1 MYPSHPTS
9 SLNSRQALSN
19 QMLEGFEMGSYQ
31 PRSSRARPHT
41 VVETWDVP
49 RVPVGLPTIDTHP
62 SFATPT
68 DLTSGDEASSRTRGL
83 EAKSGSSEAFDFKM
97 DIAK

>member
-1 MYPSHPTS
+1 
-9 SLNSRQALSN
+9 
-19 QMLEGFEMGSYQ
+19 MLEGFEMGSYE

-41 VVETWDVP
+41 VVETWDVR
-49 RVPVGLPTIDTHP
+49 RVPVGLPTVDTHP

-68 DLTSGDEASSRTRGL
+68 DLTSGDEASSRARGL
-83 EAKSGSSEAFDFKM
+83 EVKSGSSEAFDLKM